1 MIPHLHVV
9 AAGAF
14 WLPALL
20 AGLVLLGCSDQATL
34 HPAIGR
40 SVGPLPLVSV
50 ADPSRAAP
58 ELTGKITLLNFWAT
72 WCPPCRRELPGL
84 SRLASRL
91 ANEPRFQLIAV
102 ACDEQDPAELGAYV
116 TRFLAGQ
123 RTELD
128 AWIDPDS
135 TVQTLFAEQFGFG
148 SLPTTYLIGVDG
160 RVQRV
165 WVGYRSRDEAEMAQT
180 ILAALKDAAPVA
192 PAVPVGR

>member
-1 MIPHLHVV
+1 MIHRLSAV
-9 AAGAF
+9 AVIVAMFGA
-14 WLPALL
+14 
-20 AGLVLLGCSDQATL
+20 GCSDRAAP

-50 ADPSRAAP
+50 ADPVRAAP
-58 ELTGKITLLNFWAT
+58 GLVGKITLLNFWAT

-84 SRLASRL
+84 ARLAGRLAS
-91 ANEPRFQLIAV
+91 EPRFQLIAV
-102 ACDEQDPAELGAYV
+102 ACDQQEPGELGPYV

-123 RTELD
+123 RIDLD

-135 TVQTLFAEQFGFG
+135 ALQTTFAESYGFG

-165 WVGYRSRDEAEMAQT
+165 WVGYRSRDEADMARA
-180 ILAALKDAAPVA
+180 ILAAIKDAEASSPAA
-192 PAVPVGR
+192 PAAR